1 MRSFFV
7 QKTDVTSPLENL
19 FCPNNAPETYIFNSW
34 RHRKLLVTNQLQDS
48 TFLYEVDSEDIGI
61 SKLEV
66 SQLKLLP
73 SLFEIKDNGTVDRST
88 LLKKYQICH
97 EIDASW

>member
-1 MRSFFV
+1 M
-7 QKTDVTSPLENL
+7 
-19 FCPNNAPETYIFNSW
+19 
-34 RHRKLLVTNQLQDS
+34 QDS

-61 SKLEV
+61 SKLVV

-73 SLFEIKDNGTVDRST
+73 SLFEIKDNGTVDMST
-88 LLKKYQICH
+88 LLKNYQICH